1 MAKSNFVVRGGA
13 DFSKM
18 YKEFNT
24 AQTRMKTFQAGMN
37 KAFKL
42 AGAVVG
48 ALGVGKLIKSSTQ
61 MAMTVESSVDNI
73 RRNMREASKTFE
85 TFAQTQSKSLG
96 MARKEAY
103 SYGSTFSNL
112 LGSFISDSGR
122 IASETQDI
130 MKAAAVIASKT
141 GRTYE
146 DVAGRIRSGM
156 LGSTEAIE
164 DLGVYTQVSMLES
177 TEAFKKFANSKSWNQ
192 LDFRVQQQI
201 RLAAIL
207 EQTYD
212 RYGDTLA
219 NTTQTK
225 QAMFL
230 ASLKNIQLNLGQAF
244 LPIYNVVLPALTALA
259 SKLESITAYIASI
272 SQSIFGEAKPIQNTE
287 SYASAVGGVGA
298 ALDDAGES
306 AEKAGKKAKKALAP
320 FDQLN
325 ILSSESGG
333 GAGGSG
339 LSTELSDTSN
349 IEQPISKTET
359 AVDRLK
365 KKFDELSKTFKKG
378 FALGFGEPNTNNIID
393 SANNIKKSLQSIFAS
408 PEVTNAADNWVSRV
422 TESLGKVT
430 GSFASVGSTAAELLI
445 GSMDKYLS
453 QNSGFLKN
461 KITSL
466 LDTFSKTTE
475 VYPNLAAAM
484 ADIYTVFRNDTAK
497 QIGADLIAIFAN
509 SFLSIAE
516 LGWGFGADL
525 MTAITQPIID
535 NKDAVKLALEN
546 TLKPVRKIVGT
557 IKDFLNKSF
566 ASIKISYD
574 TYITPALDNF
584 SKGFNTVFKGV
595 MDGYNQ
601 YLAPTINK
609 ISGKFSELVDKYLT
623 PLMAKA
629 SDFIGSLVFEISR
642 LWDFLSPF
650 ISWLA
655 QHFFK
660 SMSSQLEALWTAFEL
675 AFKGITSA
683 VNTFLGVA
691 QGLLDFIAGVFTGDW
706 DRAWSGIKQIFT
718 SYIGGLKDTVT
729 NLGTFISSVFGG
741 IGDNI
746 KNTFKGAING
756 VISLFNKFIGW
767 VNSKLRFS
775 WEGLKIAGKTIFDGG
790 SVQLAKIPTIP
801 ALAKGGIVD
810 NPTLA
815 MIGEQGKEAVVP
827 LENTSFV
834 TTLASAI
841 ANEISK
847 VVGNNKSQD
856 GNGDVILKIGELE
869 FGRVAIKAIN
879 ETQRGAGKT
888 LLIV

>member
-42 AGAVVG
+42 AGAAVG

-85 TFAQTQSKSLG
+85 TFVQTQSKSLG

-177 TEAFKKFANSKSWNQ
+177 TEAFKKFANGRSWSQ

-207 EQTYD
+207 EQTYN

-259 SKLESITAYIASI
+259 SKLESITAYIATI
-272 SQSIFGEAKPIQNTE
+272 SQSIFGEAKSIQNTE
-287 SYASAVGGVGA
+287 SYASAVGGVGT
-298 ALDDAGES
+298 ALDDVGDS

-333 GAGGSG
+333 GAGASGSGSG
-339 LSTELSDTSN
+339 LLSDTSN
-349 IEQPISKTET
+349 IEQSISKTET
-359 AVDRLK
+359 AVDGLK

-378 FALGFGEPNTNNIID
+378 FALGFGESNTNDIIE
-393 SANNIKKSLQSIFAS
+393 SANNIKKTLQSIFAS
-408 PEVTNAADNWVSRV
+408 PEVNNAAGNWANRV

-453 QNSGFLKN
+453 QNSDFLKN

-466 LDTFSKTTE
+466 LDTFSRTTE
-475 VYPNLAAAM
+475 VYSNFTAAM
-484 ADIYTVFRNDTAK
+484 ADIYTVFRGDDAK

-525 MTAITQPIID
+525 MTAITQPIIN
-535 NKDAVKLALEN
+535 NKDAVKSALEN
-546 TLKPVRKIVGT
+546 TLKPVRILVSS
-557 IKDFLNKSF
+557 IKDFLDKTF
-566 ASIKISYD
+566 ASIKSSYE

-584 SKGFNTVFKGV
+584 SKGFSTVFKGV
-595 MDGYNQ
+595 LDGYNQ

-609 ISGKFSELVDKYLT
+609 ISGKFSELVEKYLS
-623 PLMAKA
+623 PLIAKA
-629 SDFIGSLVFEISR
+629 SEFMGSLIYEVSR
-642 LWDFLSPF
+642 LWNFLSPF
-650 ISWLA
+650 VSWLA
-655 QHFFK
+655 QSFFGVMATK
-660 SMSSQLEALWTAFEL
+660 LETLWVVFEFV
-675 AFKGITSA
+675 FKQI
-683 VNTFLGVA
+683 VNLTETFIGVA
-691 QGLLDFIAGVFTGDW
+691 QGLLDFITGVFTGDW
-706 DRAWSGIKQIFT
+706 ERAWKGIGDIFT
-718 SYIGGLKDTVT
+718 SITEG
-729 NLGTFISSVFGG
+729 FGKSF
-741 IGDNI
+741 
-746 KNTFKGAING
+746 KNVLNG
-756 VISLFNKFIGW
+756 VIGLFNKFINGI
-767 VNSKLRFS
+767 NSKMKFT
-775 WEGLKIAGKTIFDGG
+775 WEGLKIAGKTIFEGG

-847 VVGNNKSQD
+847 VVGNNKPQND
-856 GNGDVILKIGELE
+856 KGDVILKIGELE
-869 FGRVAIKAIN
+869 FGRIAIKAIN
-879 ETQRGAGKT
+879 ETQRGAGTT